1 MPDDTLVAALRAVVG
16 EAHVLVDPS
25 VTAGYE
31 EDWIRRWGGRS
42 RCVVRPA
49 DTAEVVEVVRT
60 CARHGAAIVP
70 QGGNTGLVG
79 GGVPRGGEVVVSLR
93 RLDTLGPV
101 DPLSAQVSAGAGVT
115 LERLQVH
122 AQQAGLVYGVDLA
135 SRSAATVGGTIAT
148 NAGGVKVVRYGHTR
162 AQVVG
167 MEVVLADGSVVR
179 RMGGLV
185 KDTVG
190 YDLPGLMIGSEGT
203 LGLVTEARLR
213 LWPRRAH
220 RVVAV
225 LAVASVADA
234 VRVNQAVREQ
244 IDGIEAVELFHDDGV
259 ALVVEHAGGVRP
271 FDVPHPSYLLVEV
284 ADRHDPTEKLA
295 AVLAELPEVRDAAVA
310 SDGPG
315 RARLWR
321 LREGH
326 TEAISALGVP
336 HKLDVA
342 VAPGRLPELSARLP
356 AVVEEAAPG
365 ARLVTFGHLAD
376 GNLHVNVVGPAPRDE
391 TVDAAVI
398 RLVAELDGSIS
409 AEHGVGVHKAGYV
422 HLVRGAGD
430 RAAMARIKQALD
442 PTGMLN
448 PGVLFA
454 DPPAVD
460 G

>member
-1 MPDDTLVAALRAVVG
+1 MADEALLTELRALVG
-16 EAHVLVDPS
+16 EAHVLVDRS

-31 EDWIRRWGGRS
+31 QDWIRRWGGRA
-42 RCVVRPA
+42 RAVVRPA
-49 DTAEVVEVVRT
+49 DTGEVVGVVRA

-93 RLDTLGPV
+93 RLDTLGDV
-101 DPLSAQVSAGAGVT
+101 DRASAQVSAGAGVT
-115 LERLQVH
+115 LERLQAH
-122 AQQAGLVYGVDLA
+122 AGQAGFVYGVDLA
-135 SRSAATVGGTIAT
+135 SRSSATVGGTIAT

-162 AQVVG
+162 AQIVG
-167 MEVVLADGSVVR
+167 LEAVFADGSVVR

-190 YDLPGLMIGSEGT
+190 YDVPGLLIGSEGT

-213 LWPRRAH
+213 LWPSRAH

-225 LAVASVADA
+225 LAVASVRDA
-234 VRVNQAVREQ
+234 VRVSQALRDGL
-244 IDGIEAVELFHDDGV
+244 DGIEAVELFHEEGV
-259 ALVVEHAGGVRP
+259 ELVVTHAGAARP
-271 FDVPHPSYLLVEV
+271 FTAAHPSYLLVEV
-284 ADRHDPTEKLA
+284 ADRHDPTEDLA
-295 AVLAELPEVRDAAVA
+295 TLLADLPEVRDAAVA

-342 VAPGRLPELSARLP
+342 VTPGRLPELSARLP
-356 AVVEEAAPG
+356 AVVEAAAPG
-365 ARLVTFGHLAD
+365 ARLITFGHLAD
-376 GNLHVNVVGPAPRDE
+376 GNLHVNVVGPDPLDDA
-391 TVDAAVI
+391 VDAAVI
-398 RLVAELDGSIS
+398 RLVAELEGSIS
-409 AEHGVGVHKAGYV
+409 AEHGVGVHKAAYV
-422 HLVRGAGD
+422 PLVRGAGD
-430 RAAMARIKQALD
+430 RAAMAAVKRALD
-442 PTGMLN
+442 PAGMLN

-454 DPPAVD
+454 DPPA
-460 G
+460 GHG